1 VKVGASDIPQRPDEG
16 KNYLSQ
22 PRSNQVR
29 PTDDFIDSIDP
40 KLTSEA
46 P

>member
-29 PTDDFIDSIDP
+29 PTDDFIDSIGH
-40 KLTSEA
+40 LQTLG
-46 P
+46 